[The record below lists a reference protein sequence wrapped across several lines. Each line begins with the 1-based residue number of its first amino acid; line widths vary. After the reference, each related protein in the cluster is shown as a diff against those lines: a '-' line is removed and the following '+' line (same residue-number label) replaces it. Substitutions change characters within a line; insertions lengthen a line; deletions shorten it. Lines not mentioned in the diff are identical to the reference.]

1 MRWKRRMK
9 GRYSCTMHDVIEHL
23 KPSDLPV
30 ELFGPEPIE
39 VQNLCYA
46 TLGASPP
53 FHDVPLYW
61 A

>member
-1 MRWKRRMK
+1 MK